1 MDVRSLLPE
10 NHKPLHL
17 VAADHGGFAT
27 LRLDVFADADAHD
40 IDAMPRTV
48 VDVTVSEEPA
58 WRGGRLVVHAAWPES
73 FGQIEG
79 HGVPFVNRIMG
90 RSGLALDTTPMT
102 TDEAREFVAALVRKV
117 HNRLR

>member
-27 LRLDVFADADAHD
+27 LRLDVFDGAPGD

-102 TDEAREFVAALVRKV
+102 LDEARAFVAALVRKV